1 MPRLGAAEEDSSINI
16 VSDGETNGDYQMSPR
31 NELKNQM
38 SPSKKRMRASHGIS
52 EETKPGILENL
63 SLFFIFSFF
72 LFLIPQAG
80 IF

>member
-1 MPRLGAAEEDSSINI
+1 MIDQLCSDMPRLGAAEEDSSINI

-31 NELKNQM
+31 NELKNQI

-63 SLFFIFSFF
+63 SFF
-72 LFLIPQAG
+72 LF
-80 IF
+80 F